1 MSERSNPL
9 QSVHAR
15 VSILDRMREKLLV
28 WDGAMGTQIHN
39 LDLSV
44 DGDYQGCENC
54 TDILSLTRPD
64 QIAEIHRNYFK
75 AGADVV
81 STNTFGAAAHVL
93 GEFDRADDARAL
105 SKSAA
110 EIARQA
116 ADEFATAE
124 WPRFVAGSLGPGTK
138 LITLGQIGFDALRD
152 SYAQAAMGLIEGGVD
167 VVLIETCQDLLQIK
181 CAIQGVRKAA
191 RELGL
196 AEDSVPIFVSVTIEQ
211 TGTMLVGS
219 SIEAAIEALRPM
231 PIAALGLNCATGPVE
246 MMNHVRTLA
255 LLWDRPIT
263 VMPNAG
269 LPVLQEGKTVYPL
282 DAQGFT
288 KAVAPMLEEGLVD
301 AIGGCC
307 GTSPE
312 HIAQLRSY
320 VDSVDKVQRAEP
332 VFAPAC
338 SSLYSSVE
346 FRQDLSILI
355 VGERCNSSGSRKF
368 KRLLEEQDFE
378 GIVSLARQ
386 QVRDGSHVLDINV
399 DVAGRD
405 NPADMHEVVSRIVKQ
420 VDAPLML
427 DSTNPKVILAGLKAA
442 AGKCIINSANFEE
455 GEEKFDELCRMA
467 KDYGAALVIGT
478 IDEDVENAMAR
489 TADRKLEITK
499 RAIERATKVHGL
511 LVSDLFIDPLVL
523 PVSTGMDSDRR
534 SASELVEGTKRIRE
548 SFPDVQLTCGLSNVS
563 FGLNPAARVVI
574 NAVLLHELTQAGMTS
589 AILHASKI
597 TPLHAM
603 DEGQKNAAMDLI
615 WDRRDESVGGTG
627 LPEGISDPKHDP
639 LSHLIDLFEGEQEQ
653 SSAKAIV
660 NLSLEEKLQAHIV
673 DGERDGLEE
682 TIAEALGKYKPLEII
697 NDHLLEGM
705 KTVGELFGS
714 GQMQLPFVLQSAEVM
729 KRAVALLEPHMEKDD
744 VSSKGSIVLATVKGD
759 VHDIGKNLVDILLSN
774 NGFTV
779 HNLGIKQ
786 PIDTILKA
794 FHETKAQAIGLS
806 GLLVK
811 SVNVMEENL
820 GHLNDA
826 GVTVPVLLGGAALT
840 RSYAEGHL
848 TSVYQ
853 GDLHYSKDAF
863 DGLDTM
869 NAIVNGTSGSLL
881 EAARERASSRKKTIA
896 AHSERVES
904 ANAAQTAVGV
914 LERSRVVRDN
924 PVPTPPFWGTRVV
937 EEISLPDIFAY
948 INPTALF
955 SVQWQLKRGKQEKAA
970 YQAMLD
976 EVARPKFEE
985 LKRVCLAEP
994 ILQPKV
1000 VYGYWPCSSDGD
1012 SVVVFDPDDHD
1023 WEVERFVFP
1032 RQPANKRL
1040 CIADFYRD
1048 LDECKATGSR
1058 DVIAMM
1064 CVTMGEEISRHTKRL
1079 FDDNQYQDYLYWH
1092 GLGVEAAEGLA
1103 ELWHKRVRQELGF
1116 GHEDSSVMSELFQQK
1131 YRGSRYSFGYPACPD
1146 MSAHEQMWSL
1156 LDPTRIGCHLTENYQ
1171 IDPEQSTCA
1180 IVSHHPEAR
1189 YFNA

>member
-1 MSERSNPL
+1 M
-9 QSVHAR
+9 
-15 VSILDRMREKLLV
+15 
-28 WDGAMGTQIHN
+28 
-39 LDLSV
+39 
-44 DGDYQGCENC
+44 
-54 TDILSLTRPD
+54 
-64 QIAEIHRNYFK
+64 
-75 AGADVV
+75 
-81 STNTFGAAAHVL
+81 
-93 GEFDRADDARAL
+93 
-105 SKSAA
+105 
-110 EIARQA
+110 
-116 ADEFATAE
+116 
-124 WPRFVAGSLGPGTK
+124 
-138 LITLGQIGFDALRD
+138 
-152 SYAQAAMGLIEGGVD
+152 
-167 VVLIETCQDLLQIK
+167 
-181 CAIQGVRKAA
+181 
-191 RELGL
+191 
-196 AEDSVPIFVSVTIEQ
+196 
-211 TGTMLVGS
+211 
-219 SIEAAIEALRPM
+219 
-231 PIAALGLNCATGPVE
+231 
-246 MMNHVRTLA
+246 
-255 LLWDRPIT
+255 
-263 VMPNAG
+263 
-269 LPVLQEGKTVYPL
+269 
-282 DAQGFT
+282 
-288 KAVAPMLEEGLVD
+288 
-301 AIGGCC
+301 
-307 GTSPE
+307 
-312 HIAQLRSY
+312 
-320 VDSVDKVQRAEP
+320 
-332 VFAPAC
+332 
-338 SSLYSSVE
+338 
-346 FRQDLSILI
+346 
-355 VGERCNSSGSRKF
+355 
-368 KRLLEEQDFE
+368 
-378 GIVSLARQ
+378 
-386 QVRDGSHVLDINV
+386 
-399 DVAGRD
+399 
-405 NPADMHEVVSRIVKQ
+405 
-420 VDAPLML
+420 
-427 DSTNPKVILAGLKAA
+427 
-442 AGKCIINSANFEE
+442 
-455 GEEKFDELCRMA
+455 
-467 KDYGAALVIGT
+467 IGT

-639 LSHLIDLFEGEQEQ
+639 LSYLIELFEGEQEQ

-863 DGLDTM
+863 DGPGHD
-869 NAIVNGTSGSLL
+869 
-881 EAARERASSRKKTIA
+881 ECDCER
-896 AHSERVES
+896 
-904 ANAAQTAVGV
+904 G
-914 LERSRVVRDN
+914 RVVRCWKRRGN
-924 PVPTPPFWGTRVV
+924 ARAVERNRSRRTASVLRVRRRHKLLLGCWSV
-937 EEISLPDIFAY
+937 HRWCVTIRCRRLLSGGLVWLRRSVSRTSSRTSIRRRCLACSGSSNAGSRRKRRTKRCLMRWLVRSLK
-948 INPTALF
+948 N
-955 SVQWQLKRGKQEKAA
+955 SSGC
-970 YQAMLD
+970 
-976 EVARPKFEE
+976 
-985 LKRVCLAEP
+985 VCAEP

-1012 SVVVFDPDDHD
+1012 SVVVFDPEDHD
-1023 WEVERFVFP
+1023 REVERFVFP

-1079 FDDNQYQDYLYWH
+1079 FDDNQLP
-1092 GLGVEAAEGLA
+1092 GLPVLA
-1103 ELWHKRVRQELGF
+1103 RARGRGGGGACGALAQA
-1116 GHEDSSVMSELFQQK
+1116 DSSGAWVWARRFERDVRAVPTEVPWVSVLVWV
-1131 YRGSRYSFGYPACPD
+1131 SRVSGY
-1146 MSAHEQMWSL
+1146 E
-1156 LDPTRIGCHLTENYQ
+1156 
-1171 IDPEQSTCA
+1171 CA
-1180 IVSHHPEAR
+1180 
-1189 YFNA
+1189 